1 MSLKGILFKIL
12 IFIFI
17 SLQLF
22 KKYYVT
28 NYVTK
33 SVGPH
38 NFLSNGYI
46 FDFNDVCY
54 PKMHIFF
61 FKIIHVT
68 YL

>member
-1 MSLKGILFKIL
+1 MSLKGNFKIL
-12 IFIFI
+12 III
-17 SLQLF
+17 YIPLQLF
-22 KKYYVT
+22 KKYNVT

-38 NFLSNGYI
+38 YFLSNGYI

-54 PKMHIFF
+54 PKIHIFY
-61 FKIIHVT
+61 FKIIHVS